1 MEDNNLET
9 IKEQFE
15 NGAIRITD
23 LTEEQISSLTDYYKN
38 EIEQN
43 RNEMKEITEKIKDLK
58 NKIDNII

>member
-43 RNEMKEITEKIKDLK
+43 RSEMKEITEKIRDLK
-58 NKIDNII
+58 NKIDNIV

>member
-9 IKEQFE
+9 IKEKFE
-15 NGAIRITD
+15 NGAIRITE
-23 LTEEQISSLTDYYKN
+23 LTDEQINNLTDYYKN

-43 RNEMKEITEKIKDLK
+43 KNDMKEITEKIKDLK

>member
-15 NGAIRITD
+15 NGAIRITE

-43 RNEMKEITEKIKDLK
+43 KNEMKEITEKIKDLK
-58 NKIDNII
+58 SKIDNIV